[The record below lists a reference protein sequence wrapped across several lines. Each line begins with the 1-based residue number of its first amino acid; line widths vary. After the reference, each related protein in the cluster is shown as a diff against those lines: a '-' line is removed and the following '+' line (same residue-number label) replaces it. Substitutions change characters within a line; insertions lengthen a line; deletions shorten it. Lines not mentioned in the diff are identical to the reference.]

1 MVKIEGKCG
10 ISATVIAD
18 SINSKGN
25 RLTTFEL
32 VYPRFIHAELMTH
45 RMLSKN
51 AASSRAIPIKRMIE
65 IIEESPA
72 MPVYWGANQAG
83 MQASDELSGWE
94 LDRAKTIWESAQ
106 VAAIEWVRKLEEI
119 GLHKQI
125 SNRITE
131 PWQMMKTVISG
142 TEWANLLWLR
152 DHDAAQ
158 PEFRELAKCIHTCF
172 DQSVPQFLFPGQWH
186 LPYVNSTLQG
196 HTGQIFENDLT
207 LEDALKVSASCCAQ
221 VSYRRLDD
229 SVEKALALYDRL
241 VGSDRIHAS
250 PLEHQGTPMKQPG
263 FQLPPGIT
271 HRDVHGNLWSANF
284 RDWIQHRKL
293 ILNEAVW

>member
-1 MVKIEGKCG
+1 MNIYAKVL
-10 ISATVIAD
+10 AD
-18 SINSKGN
+18 SINSRGV
-25 RLTTFEL
+25 RLTTFEIQL
-32 VYPRFIHAELMTH
+32 PKVLLAEFNTH

-51 AASSRAIPIKRMIE
+51 FQSSRAMPNGAATE
-65 IIEESPA
+65 VESFEPLF
-72 MPVYWGANQAG
+72 YGKNQAG
-83 MQASDELSGWE
+83 MSAKNEE
-94 LDRAKTIWESAQ
+94 ILDVTSAKKLWLDH
-106 VAAIEWVRKLEEI
+106 IEMSKEVSRKLTEL
-119 GLHKQI
+119 GLHKQW
-125 SNRITE
+125 SNRANDWHI
-131 PWQMMKTVISG
+131 MAKGIVSG

-172 DQSVPQFLFPGQWH
+172 DQSVPQFLSPGQWH